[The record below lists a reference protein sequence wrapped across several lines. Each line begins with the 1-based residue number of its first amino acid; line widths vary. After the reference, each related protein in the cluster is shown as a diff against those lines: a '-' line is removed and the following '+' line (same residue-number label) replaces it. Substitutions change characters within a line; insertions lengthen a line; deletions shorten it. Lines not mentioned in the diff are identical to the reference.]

1 VLAVAAAFASGETRM
16 CGLSEL
22 RVKESDRLAAIF
34 DGLIANGVEAVIEG
48 DDLIVTGNG
57 TRPAGG
63 GTVESR
69 HDHRI
74 AMSFLVM
81 GMGATRPI
89 TVDDT
94 SPISTSFP
102 GFAGLM
108 NAMGAEIEGDIL

>member
-1 VLAVAAAFASGETRM
+1 
-16 CGLSEL
+16 LSEL